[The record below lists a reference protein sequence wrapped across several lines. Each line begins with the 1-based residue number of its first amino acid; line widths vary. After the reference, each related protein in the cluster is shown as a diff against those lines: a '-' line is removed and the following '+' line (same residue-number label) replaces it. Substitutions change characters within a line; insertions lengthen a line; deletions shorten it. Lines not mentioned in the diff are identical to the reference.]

1 MVQWVQSTG
10 SKTLLREKSHWIS
23 LRLQRKLTQ
32 MELTV
37 QCRGITHQYV
47 IFVTVQEK
55 RVESTSLKLFLCDG
69 LLRYWYIHGPQRNEP
84 PLTFPLNYYYDV
96 TTEMSPKN
104 TG

>member
-1 MVQWVQSTG
+1 
-10 SKTLLREKSHWIS
+10 
-23 LRLQRKLTQ
+23 

-84 PLTFPLNYYYDV
+84 PLTFPLNYYYGV